1 MALKN
6 LMEVIAA
13 GLICLYSFGVWAEEA
28 PADVPAL
35 MKYLEQHMIEVNRS
49 LIWDDFTGLHAA
61 ARAIAQHPVLPMGT
75 RVKVLSRLGSDATA
89 FRAHDARMQ
98 EAAQGLA
105 DAALQNDR
113 RAVEEYH
120 WRLIERCAECH
131 RDFGHR
137 LSDGQRDRGNS
148 RQDGVE

>member
-1 MALKN
+1 MTLKN
-6 LMEVIAA
+6 LMKVIPA
-13 GLICLYSFGVWAEEA
+13 GLICLYSFGVRAEEA

-61 ARAIAQHPVLPMGT
+61 ARAIAQHPVLPMGS
-75 RVKVLSRLGSDATA
+75 RVQVLSRLGTDATA

-105 DAALQNDR
+105 DAALENDR
-113 RAVEEYH
+113 RAVAEYH
-120 WRLIERCAECH
+120 WTLIERCAGCH
-131 RDFGHR
+131 RKFGHW
-137 LSDGQRDRGNS
+137 LSDDRRERGNS
-148 RQDGVE
+148 RRDGAE